1 MERSAIRES
10 SFRRFASLHA
20 GCGRSSVASLY
31 PLASRNNVVT
41 FRNQRRIPS
50 AMTVASSSASADPA
64 RPAAR
69 PPWLTRERWIAIR
82 RPLTTLL
89 VVVAG
94 WEFLA
99 RTVLTNRL
107 FFAPPSDVALAAVR
121 LWETGE
127 LQKHIWVSFSELIYG
142 VLLAIMIGTAVGVI
156 VGISQRVRD
165 YTEIYI
171 TALYATP
178 LVAVT
183 PLLILWLGIG
193 IGSKIAVVFLT
204 AVFPVLINT
213 ISGVRATEAL
223 LIEVA
228 QSFCATRQQII
239 MKVTLPSALPFILT
253 GIRLGIGRGIVGVV
267 VGELFGSQ
275 AGLGFLIYTSGQ
287 TFDVPSLFVG
297 IVTLAV
303 AGVGLTFAAE
313 LVERYVLRWRR
324 TIRVD

>member
-1 MERSAIRES
+1 
-10 SFRRFASLHA
+10 
-20 GCGRSSVASLY
+20 
-31 PLASRNNVVT
+31 
-41 FRNQRRIPS
+41 
-50 AMTVASSSASADPA
+50 MTVAASPA
-64 RPAAR
+64 HAQSGRDAVR
-69 PPWLTRERWIAIR
+69 EGWLTRERVRAIR
-82 RPLTTLL
+82 RPLTTL
-89 VVVAG
+89 VVVLGA
-94 WEFLA
+94 WEILA

-107 FFAPPSDVALAAVR
+107 FFAPPSEVALAAMR
-121 LWETGE
+121 LWESGE
-127 LQKHIWVSFSELIYG
+127 LQRHIWVSFSELVYG
-142 VLLAIMIGTAVGVI
+142 VMIAIIIGTVI
-156 VGISQRVRD
+156 GIVVGISQRVRD
-165 YTEIYI
+165 YTQIYI

-193 IGSKIAVVFLT
+193 IASKVAVVFLT
-204 AVFPVLINT
+204 AVFPILINT
-213 ISGVRATEAL
+213 VSGVRATEAL

-228 QSFCATRQQII
+228 QSFCASRRQII
-239 MKVTLPSALPFILT
+239 AKVMLPSALPFILT

-313 LVERYVLRWRR
+313 LVERHALRWRR
-324 TIRVD
+324 TVRVD

>member
-1 MERSAIRES
+1 
-10 SFRRFASLHA
+10 
-20 GCGRSSVASLY
+20 
-31 PLASRNNVVT
+31 
-41 FRNQRRIPS
+41 
-50 AMTVASSSASADPA
+50 MTVALSPADPA
-64 RPAAR
+64 QRRPR
-69 PPWLTRERWIAIR
+69 VPWLTRERWTAIR
-82 RPLTTLL
+82 RPLTTL
-89 VVVAG
+89 VVVLAA
-94 WEFLA
+94 WEILA

-107 FFAPPSDVALAAVR
+107 FFAPPSEVALAAMR

-127 LQKHIWVSFSELIYG
+127 LQKHIWVSFNELIYG
-142 VLLAIMIGTAVGVI
+142 VLLAIVVGTALGVI
-156 VGISQRVRD
+156 VGISQKVQA
-165 YTEIYI
+165 YTEVYI

-193 IGSKIAVVFLT
+193 VGSKIAVVFLT
-204 AVFPVLINT
+204 AVFPILINT
-213 ISGVRATEAL
+213 IAGVRATEAL

-275 AGLGFLIYTSGQ
+275 AGLGFLIYTAGQ
-287 TFDVPSLFVG
+287 TFDVPTLFVG

-303 AGVGLTFAAE
+303 AGVGLTLAAE
-313 LVERYVLRWRR
+313 LVERYALRWRR

>member
-1 MERSAIRES
+1 
-10 SFRRFASLHA
+10 
-20 GCGRSSVASLY
+20 
-31 PLASRNNVVT
+31 
-41 FRNQRRIPS
+41 
-50 AMTVASSSASADPA
+50 MTVALSEQDAE
-64 RPAAR
+64 AAR
-69 PPWLTRERWIAIR
+69 RQAPRAGLTRERLTAIR
-82 RPLTTLL
+82 RPLTTL
-89 VVVAG
+89 VVGLAA
-94 WEFLA
+94 WEILA

-107 FFAPPSDVALAAVR
+107 FFVPPSEVALAAGR

-127 LQKHIWVSFSELIYG
+127 LQRHIAASFSELVYG
-142 VLLAIMIGTAVGVI
+142 VLLATAVGIAIGVV
-156 VGISQRVRD
+156 VGISARVRA

-204 AVFPVLINT
+204 AVFPILINT
-213 ISGVRATEAL
+213 IAGVRATDAL

-228 QSFCATRQQII
+228 QAFCATRAQII
-239 MKVTLPSALPFILT
+239 TRVMLPSAIPFILT

-275 AGLGFLIYTSGQ
+275 AGLGYLIYTSGQ

-297 IVTLAV
+297 IVTLAL

-313 LVERYVLRWRR
+313 LVERHALRWRR
-324 TIRVD
+324 SVRVD

>member
-1 MERSAIRES
+1 
-10 SFRRFASLHA
+10 
-20 GCGRSSVASLY
+20 
-31 PLASRNNVVT
+31 
-41 FRNQRRIPS
+41 
-50 AMTVASSSASADPA
+50 MTVALSPASADPA
-64 RPAAR
+64 QRRPR
-69 PPWLTRERWIAIR
+69 VPRLTRERWTAIR
-82 RPLTTLL
+82 RPLTTLVV
-89 VVVAG
+89 VVVA
-94 WEFLA
+94 WEILA

-107 FFAPPSDVALAAVR
+107 FFAPPSEVALAAMR

-127 LQKHIWVSFSELIYG
+127 LQKHIWVSFNELIYG
-142 VLLAIMIGTAVGVI
+142 VLLAIVVGIAVGVI
-156 VGISQRVRD
+156 VGISQRVQA
-165 YTEIYI
+165 YTEVYI

-204 AVFPVLINT
+204 AVFPILINT
-213 ISGVRATEAL
+213 IAGVRATEAL
-223 LIEVA
+223 LVEVA
-228 QSFCATRQQII
+228 QSFCATRRQIV

-287 TFDVPSLFVG
+287 TFDVPTLFVG

>member
-1 MERSAIRES
+1 
-10 SFRRFASLHA
+10 
-20 GCGRSSVASLY
+20 
-31 PLASRNNVVT
+31 
-41 FRNQRRIPS
+41 
-50 AMTVASSSASADPA
+50 MTVALSRANADSQEPQA
-64 RPAAR
+64 RE
-69 PPWLTRERWIAIR
+69 PWLTRERVTAIR
-82 RPLTTLL
+82 RPLTTLVVLL
-89 VVVAG
+89 VG
-94 WEFLA
+94 WEILA

-107 FFAPPSDVALAAVR
+107 FFAAPSDVAVAAAR
-121 LWETGE
+121 LWKTGE
-127 LQKHIWVSFSELIYG
+127 LERHIRVSFSELFYG
-142 VLLAIMIGTAVGVI
+142 VLIAIVVGTAIGVV
-156 VGISQRVRD
+156 VGISQRVRG

-193 IGSKIAVVFLT
+193 VASKVAVVFLT
-204 AVFPVLINT
+204 AVFPILINT

-228 QSFCATRQQII
+228 QSFCATRLQII
-239 MKVTLPSALPFILT
+239 TSVMLPSALPYILT

-275 AGLGFLIYTSGQ
+275 AGLGYLIYTSGQ

-297 IVTLAV
+297 IVTLAL

-313 LVERYVLRWRR
+313 LVERYALRWRR
-324 TIRVD
+324 SVRVD

>member
-1 MERSAIRES
+1 
-10 SFRRFASLHA
+10 
-20 GCGRSSVASLY
+20 
-31 PLASRNNVVT
+31 
-41 FRNQRRIPS
+41 
-50 AMTVASSSASADPA
+50 MTVASPAASADSA

-69 PPWLTRERWIAIR
+69 APWLTRERWTAIR
-82 RPLTTLL
+82 RPLTTLV

-94 WEFLA
+94 WELLA

-107 FFAPPSDVALAAVR
+107 FFAPPSDVALAAMR

-142 VLLAIMIGTAVGVI
+142 VLLAIVIGTAVGVI

-193 IGSKIAVVFLT
+193 IGSKVAVVFLT

-239 MKVTLPSALPFILT
+239 MFARP
-253 GIRLGIGRGIVGVV
+253 
-267 VGELFGSQ
+267 GSK
-275 AGLGFLIYTSGQ
+275 S
-287 TFDVPSLFVG
+287 S
-297 IVTLAV
+297 
-303 AGVGLTFAAE
+303 
-313 LVERYVLRWRR
+313 
-324 TIRVD
+324 

>member
-1 MERSAIRES
+1 
-10 SFRRFASLHA
+10 
-20 GCGRSSVASLY
+20 
-31 PLASRNNVVT
+31 
-41 FRNQRRIPS
+41 
-50 AMTVASSSASADPA
+50 MTVALAPTRADPDPTQRVA
-64 RPAAR
+64 PA
-69 PPWLTRERWIAIR
+69 PWLTRERWVAIR
-82 RPLTTLL
+82 RPLTTLVL
-89 VVVAG
+89 VVAG
-94 WEFLA
+94 WEILA
-99 RTVLTNRL
+99 RTLLTNRL
-107 FFAPPSDVALAAVR
+107 FFAPPSDVARAAMR

-127 LQKHIWVSFSELIYG
+127 LQKHIWVSFNELIYG
-142 VLLAIMIGTAVGVI
+142 VLLAIAVGTAIGVI
-156 VGISQRVRD
+156 VGISQRAQA

-204 AVFPVLINT
+204 AVFPILINT
-213 ISGVRATEAL
+213 IAGVRATEAL

-228 QSFCATRQQII
+228 QSFCATRPQII

-287 TFDVPSLFVG
+287 TFDVPALFVG
-297 IVTLAV
+297 IVTLAI

>member
-1 MERSAIRES
+1 
-10 SFRRFASLHA
+10 
-20 GCGRSSVASLY
+20 
-31 PLASRNNVVT
+31 
-41 FRNQRRIPS
+41 
-50 AMTVASSSASADPA
+50 MTVALSEQDAE
-64 RPAAR
+64 AAR
-69 PPWLTRERWIAIR
+69 QQAPRASLTRERLTAIA
-82 RPLTTLL
+82 RPLTTLVL
-89 VVVAG
+89 VLAA
-94 WEFLA
+94 WEILA

-107 FFAPPSDVALAAVR
+107 FFVPPSEVAQAAAR

-127 LQKHIWVSFSELIYG
+127 LQRHIAASFSELVYG
-142 VLLAIMIGTAVGVI
+142 VLLATAVGIAIGVV
-156 VGISQRVRD
+156 VGISARVRA

-204 AVFPVLINT
+204 AVFPILINT
-213 ISGVRATEAL
+213 IAGVRATDAQ

-228 QSFCATRQQII
+228 QAFCATRAQII
-239 MKVTLPSALPFILT
+239 TRVMLPSALPFILT

-275 AGLGFLIYTSGQ
+275 AGLGYLIYTSGQ
-287 TFDVPSLFVG
+287 TFDVASLFVG
-297 IVTLAV
+297 IVTLAI

-313 LVERYVLRWRR
+313 LVERHALRWRR
-324 TIRVD
+324 SVRVD

>member
-1 MERSAIRES
+1 
-10 SFRRFASLHA
+10 
-20 GCGRSSVASLY
+20 
-31 PLASRNNVVT
+31 
-41 FRNQRRIPS
+41 
-50 AMTVASSSASADPA
+50 MTVALSPTRADPDPA
-64 RPAAR
+64 QRAAR
-69 PPWLTRERWIAIR
+69 APWLTRERWVAIR
-82 RPLTTLL
+82 RPLTTLVL
-89 VVVAG
+89 AVAG
-94 WEFLA
+94 WEILA
-99 RTVLTNRL
+99 RTLLTNRL
-107 FFAPPSDVALAAVR
+107 FFAPPSDVARAAMR

-127 LQKHIWVSFSELIYG
+127 LQKHIWVSFNELIFG
-142 VLLAIMIGTAVGVI
+142 VLLAIAVGTAIGVI
-156 VGISQRVRD
+156 VGISQRVQA

-178 LVAVT
+178 LVAVA

-204 AVFPVLINT
+204 AVFPILINT
-213 ISGVRATEAL
+213 IAGVRATEAL

-313 LVERYVLRWRR
+313 LVERHALRWRR

>member
-1 MERSAIRES
+1 
-10 SFRRFASLHA
+10 
-20 GCGRSSVASLY
+20 
-31 PLASRNNVVT
+31 
-41 FRNQRRIPS
+41 
-50 AMTVASSSASADPA
+50 MTVAESPANADPA
-64 RPAAR
+64 RPPAR
-69 PPWLTRERWIAIR
+69 APWLTRERWIAIR
-82 RPLTTLL
+82 RPLTTLV

-94 WEFLA
+94 WEILA

-107 FFAPPSDVALAAVR
+107 FFAPPSDVALAAMR
-121 LWETGE
+121 LWESGE
-127 LQKHIWVSFSELIYG
+127 LQLHIRVSFSELIYG
-142 VLLAIMIGTAVGVI
+142 VLLAIVIGTALGVI

-204 AVFPVLINT
+204 AVFPILINT

-239 MKVTLPSALPFILT
+239 MKVMLPSALPYILT

-303 AGVGLTFAAE
+303 AGVSLTFAAE
-313 LVERYVLRWRR
+313 LVERHALRWRR

>member
-1 MERSAIRES
+1 
-10 SFRRFASLHA
+10 
-20 GCGRSSVASLY
+20 
-31 PLASRNNVVT
+31 
-41 FRNQRRIPS
+41 
-50 AMTVASSSASADPA
+50 MTVALSPADPA
-64 RPAAR
+64 QRRPR
-69 PPWLTRERWIAIR
+69 VPWLTRERWTAIR
-82 RPLTTLL
+82 RPLTTL
-89 VVVAG
+89 VVVLAA
-94 WEFLA
+94 WEILA

-107 FFAPPSDVALAAVR
+107 FFAPPSEVALAAMR

-127 LQKHIWVSFSELIYG
+127 LQKHIWVSFNELIYG
-142 VLLAIMIGTAVGVI
+142 VLLAIVVGTALGVI
-156 VGISQRVRD
+156 VGISQKVQA
-165 YTEIYI
+165 YTEVYI

-193 IGSKIAVVFLT
+193 VGSKIAVVFLT
-204 AVFPVLINT
+204 AVFPILINT
-213 ISGVRATEAL
+213 IAGVRATEAS

-275 AGLGFLIYTSGQ
+275 AGLGFLIYTAGQ
-287 TFDVPSLFVG
+287 TFDVPTLFVG

-303 AGVGLTFAAE
+303 AGVGLTLAAE
-313 LVERYVLRWRR
+313 LVERYALRWRR

>member
-1 MERSAIRES
+1 
-10 SFRRFASLHA
+10 
-20 GCGRSSVASLY
+20 
-31 PLASRNNVVT
+31 
-41 FRNQRRIPS
+41 
-50 AMTVASSSASADPA
+50 MTIASSPASADPTRPPA
-64 RPAAR
+64 RA
-69 PPWLTRERWIAIR
+69 PWLTRERWTAIR
-82 RPLTTLL
+82 RPLTTL
-89 VVVAG
+89 VVAMAA
-94 WEFLA
+94 WEYLGRDA
-99 RTVLTNRL
+99 NRL
-107 FFAPPSDVALAAVR
+107 FFAPPSEVVLAAVR

-127 LQKHIWVSFSELIYG
+127 LQHHIWVSFSELIYG
-142 VLLAIMIGTAVGVI
+142 VLLAIAIGTALGVI

-204 AVFPVLINT
+204 AVFPILINT

-228 QSFCATRQQII
+228 QSFCATRHQII
-239 MKVTLPSALPFILT
+239 MKVTLPSALPYILT

-313 LVERYVLRWRR
+313 LVERHALRWRR
-324 TIRVD
+324 TIRMD

>member
-1 MERSAIRES
+1 M
-10 SFRRFASLHA
+10 
-20 GCGRSSVASLY
+20 VALS
-31 PLASRNNVVT
+31 P
-41 FRNQRRIPS
+41 
-50 AMTVASSSASADPA
+50 ASADPA
-64 RPAAR
+64 HRRPRA
-69 PPWLTRERWIAIR
+69 PWLSRERWTAIR
-82 RPLTTLL
+82 RPLTTL
-89 VVVAG
+89 VVVLAA
-94 WEFLA
+94 WEILA

-107 FFAPPSDVALAAVR
+107 FFAPPSEVALAAMR

-127 LQKHIWVSFSELIYG
+127 LQKHIWVSFNELIYG
-142 VLLAIMIGTAVGVI
+142 VLLAIVVGTAIGVI
-156 VGISQRVRD
+156 VGISQKVQA

-204 AVFPVLINT
+204 AVFPILINT
-213 ISGVRATEAL
+213 IAGVRATEAL

-275 AGLGFLIYTSGQ
+275 AGLGFLIFTAGQ
-287 TFDVPSLFVG
+287 TFDVPTLFVG

-303 AGVGLTFAAE
+303 AGVSLTFAAE

>member
-1 MERSAIRES
+1 
-10 SFRRFASLHA
+10 
-20 GCGRSSVASLY
+20 
-31 PLASRNNVVT
+31 
-41 FRNQRRIPS
+41 
-50 AMTVASSSASADPA
+50 MTVASPVRADSAPRA
-64 RPAAR
+64 
-69 PPWLTRERWIAIR
+69 PWLTRERWTAIR
-82 RPLTTLL
+82 RPLTTL
-89 VVVAG
+89 VVAVAA
-94 WEFLA
+94 WEILA

-107 FFAPPSDVALAAVR
+107 FFAPPSEVALAAMR
-121 LWETGE
+121 LWQTGE
-127 LQKHIWVSFSELIYG
+127 LQLHIWVSFSELIYG
-142 VLLAIMIGTAVGVI
+142 VLLAIVIGTAIGIV

-165 YTEIYI
+165 YTQIYI

-275 AGLGFLIYTSGQ
+275 AGLGFLIYTAGQ

-297 IVTLAV
+297 IVTLAL

>member
-1 MERSAIRES
+1 
-10 SFRRFASLHA
+10 L
-20 GCGRSSVASLY
+20 G
-31 PLASRNNVVT
+31 
-41 FRNQRRIPS
+41 
-50 AMTVASSSASADPA
+50 
-64 RPAAR
+64 
-69 PPWLTRERWIAIR
+69 
-82 RPLTTLL
+82 
-89 VVVAG
+89 
-94 WEFLA
+94 
-99 RTVLTNRL
+99 
-107 FFAPPSDVALAAVR
+107 
-121 LWETGE
+121 TGE

-142 VLLAIMIGTAVGVI
+142 VLLAIVIGTAVGI
-156 VGISQRVRD
+156 VVGFFFNETAT
-165 YTEIYI
+165 TEIYI

-297 IVTLAV
+297 IVTLAL